1 MKALVLT
8 SPGKNLAGAA
18 SVLSWTEY
26 AELWGKIMNV
36 VCKFEQVD
44 YDVLPRLIPGGI
56 GQELSDMIRYIDRF
70 GYYGND
76 PTMIWPKDVSNY
88 PPSEIELV

>member
-8 SPGKNLAGAA
+8 SPGKSLAGAA

-26 AELWGKIMNV
+26 AELWGEIMGV
-36 VCKFEQVD
+36 FCKFEQID
-44 YDVLPRLIPGGI
+44 EDVLPHIIPGGI
-56 GQELSDMIRYIDRF
+56 GQEYSDMLRYIDHF

-76 PTMIWPKDVSNY
+76 PTMIWPKDVS
-88 PPSEIELV
+88 SR